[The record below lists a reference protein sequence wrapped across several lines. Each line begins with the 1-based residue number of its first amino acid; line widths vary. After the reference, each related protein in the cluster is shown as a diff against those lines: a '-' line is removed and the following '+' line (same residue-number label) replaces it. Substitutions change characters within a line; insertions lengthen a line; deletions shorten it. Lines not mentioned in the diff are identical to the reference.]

1 MRVRTLAVLVVGL
14 LIAADDAK
22 SDNKKDM
29 EKMQGEWTM
38 ASGERNG
45 QAIPDEFVQSL
56 KRTIKGNQYTVKR
69 EDEVINGGTY
79 TIDATKSPKTIDL
92 KVTEGQ
98 AAGQE
103 MHGIYELDGDTIK
116 ICYANPGKPR
126 PTEFNAKEGTEQTL
140 ATWKRAKK

>member
-1 MRVRTLAVLVVGL
+1 MQVRTLAVLVVGL

-79 TIDATKSPKTIDL
+79 TIDATKSPKAIDL

-126 PTEFNAKEGTEQTL
+126 PTEFTAKEGSEQTL

>member
-1 MRVRTLAVLVVGL
+1 MRVKTLAVFVVGL

-45 QAIPDEFVQSL
+45 QAIPDEFLQSL
-56 KRTIKGNQYTVKR
+56 KRTIKGDQYTVKQG
-69 EDEVINGGTY
+69 DDVINGGSY

-98 AAGQE
+98 AAGQT
-103 MHGIYELDGDTIK
+103 MHGIYELQGDTMK
-116 ICYANPGKPR
+116 ICYASPGKPR
-126 PTEFNAKEGTEQTL
+126 PTEFTAKEGSEQIL
-140 ATWKRAKK
+140 ATWKHAKK